1 MLQTAGVGGGS
12 SRGWMM
18 MVPTPL
24 RAHRRVGGA
33 PATAAAAEQSAERGG
48 RADRSRAAAGAS
60 RQGEGGDAR
69 LRCAALRLSL
79 LFFGLSPRQEE
90 QARPPSRLPFLG
102 AAPSGTVAM
111 HWCLL
116 LFFSFSLSLSLSL
129 PVPWCACS
137 LLLLRRPPPA
147 PCWLFSQKPLSSMS
161 HNAFRKKKKVVRCG
175 VSENAAQRGVRC
187 ENEIPQGSLHEIK
200 RRRGRLLRS
209 ASAKSSS
216 LTGSIPFYPS
226 AQFVGWLAW
235 PGPHAFIP
243 AAQKPDDALPRRVP
257 RTQRIAEAVAGFC
270 FRLLR

>member
-116 LFFSFSLSLSLSL
+116 LFFFLPLSLSPS
-129 PVPWCACS
+129 PVVRLFPSAS
-137 LLLLRRPPPA
+137 SAGRPRRPAGSLAKSPSPPCRTT
-147 PCWLFSQKPLSSMS
+147 PSE
-161 HNAFRKKKKVVRCG
+161 KKKSGAVWCIRKRSAAGRPLRKRDTTRVFARNKKTTRKVV
-175 VSENAAQRGVRC
+175 A
-187 ENEIPQGSLHEIK
+187 
-200 RRRGRLLRS
+200 
-209 ASAKSSS
+209 
-216 LTGSIPFYPS
+216 
-226 AQFVGWLAW
+226 
-235 PGPHAFIP
+235 
-243 AAQKPDDALPRRVP
+243 
-257 RTQRIAEAVAGFC
+257 FC
-270 FRLLR
+270 FGQV